1 MEHDKAYY
9 IQKVM
14 ELTVREATGQPVTS
28 PNTIVPM
35 LKDFLAHYDVEH
47 FVIVLLDTR
56 SRIIDIVIMAK
67 GSVNLTLVPVRE
79 CFREALMKNA
89 VSMILAHNHPSGDP
103 TPSREDIDVT
113 QRFIEGSKVIGIDVL
128 DHIVITRNHC
138 VSLRENGLF

>member
-1 MEHDKAYY
+1 MERDKAYY

-14 ELTVREATGQPVTS
+14 ELTVREATGQPVTR
-28 PNTIVPM
+28 PDMIVPM

-47 FVIVLLDTR
+47 FVIVLLDGR
-56 SRIIDIVIMAK
+56 SRIIDIVIMSK
-67 GSVNLTLVPVRE
+67 GSINKTLVPVRE

-103 TPSREDIDVT
+103 EPSREDIDVT
-113 QRFIEGSKVIGIDVL
+113 KRIVDAGKVIGIDIL
-128 DHIVITRNHC
+128 DHIIVTRNKC